1 MARGDRGTI
10 SRRRLWRR
18 HRQNREAIEV
28 HSQQGKAKLADI
40 NDGVW
45 ADGSN
50 AAANMGVNLRTE
62 GRVWK
67 LPTMQ
72 LGDLVLKTSY
82 RIKVVSDGS
91 WWQIQRT
98 NLRSSSHFEHCLAE
112 RLEEDG

>member
-18 HRQNREAIEV
+18 HRQNREAVELYD
-28 HSQQGKAKLADI
+28 QRGETKLADI
-40 NDGVW
+40 NDGIW
-45 ADGSN
+45 ADGSKV
-50 AAANMGVNLRTE
+50 ATSMGVHLRTE

-72 LGDLVLKTSY
+72 LGDVELKTSY
-82 RIKVVSDGS
+82 RIKVSSDGS

-98 NLRSSSHFEHCLAE
+98 NLRSSVHFEHCLAE